1 MTEPSAAPKTILV
14 VEDDEAIREM
24 LRIALS
30 LEYHVIVAS
39 DGYEALDI
47 LWTVKP
53 DLVITDLAMP
63 KVNGVEF
70 IKVIRS
76 RYTFDE
82 VAIMALTGAPELL
95 QAQAMAAGADVLV
108 RKPVRLAS
116 LRAAIAV
123 IMIK

>member
-1 MTEPSAAPKTILV
+1 MTTTSAPPKTILV

-24 LRIALS
+24 LRVALS
-30 LEYHVIVAS
+30 LEYRVLTAS
-39 DGYEALDI
+39 DGYEALDV
-47 LWTVKP
+47 LWNVKP

-70 IKVIRS
+70 IKVVRS

-82 VAIMALTGAPELL
+82 MAVMALTGAPELL

-108 RKPVRLAS
+108 RKPVRLSA

-123 IMIK
+123 VLIK